1 MTALENLSKLL
12 SRLPG
17 VGPKSASRIA
27 FSLINT
33 PKDYNQL
40 LAQSIAEIKDR
51 IRPCS
56 VCGSFSETEI
66 CPICSDTMRDRT
78 QLCIVEQPQDVIT
91 IQASGAY
98 NGLFHVLGGA
108 INPLNGVGPEN
119 LSFDKL
125 IQRINEGSFKEIII
139 ATNPTEEGDTTALYI
154 RHILKDREGLSLT
167 RLASGLPIGGAS
179 GGADF
184 DPRGTTM
191 TRSFRGRIQF

>member
-1 MTALENLSKLL
+1 MTALDNLSKLL

-33 PKDYNQL
+33 PADYNAL
-40 LAQSIAEIKDR
+40 LAQSIAEIKDKVK
-51 IRPCS
+51 PCS
-56 VCGSFSETEI
+56 VCGSFTETDP
-66 CPICSDTMRDRT
+66 CPVCTDPVRDRT
-78 QLCIVEQPQDVIT
+78 QLCIVEQPQDVLT

-108 INPLNGVGPEN
+108 INPLNGIGPEN

-125 IQRINEGSFKEIII
+125 KKRIAEGSFREIII

-154 RHILKDREGLSLT
+154 RHILKDREDLSLT
-167 RLASGLPIGGAS
+167 RLASGLPIGGDLEY
-179 GGADF
+179 AD
-184 DPRGTTM
+184 RTTL
-191 TRSFRGRIQF
+191 TRSFRGRIKF

>member
-1 MTALENLSKLL
+1 MTALENLAKLL

-33 PKDYNQL
+33 SKDYNDL
-40 LAQSIAEIKDR
+40 LAKSIAEIKDKVK
-51 IRPCS
+51 PCS
-56 VCGSFSETEI
+56 ICGSFTENDP
-66 CPICSDTMRDRT
+66 CPVCSDPMRDRS

-98 NGLFHVLGGA
+98 SGLFHVLGGA

-119 LSFDKL
+119 LSFEKL
-125 IQRINEGSFKEIII
+125 MQRINEGSFKEIII

-154 RHILKDREGLSLT
+154 RHILKDRTELNLT
-167 RLASGLPIGGAS
+167 RLASGLPVGGDLEY
-179 GGADF
+179 AD
-184 DPRGTTM
+184 RTTL

>member
-1 MTALENLSKLL
+1 MTAIENLAKLL

-33 PKDYNQL
+33 PKDYNEL

-56 VCGSFSETEI
+56 ICGSFSETEI
-66 CPICSDTMRDRT
+66 CPVCSDAMRDKT

-119 LSFDKL
+119 LSFGKL
-125 IQRINEGSFKEIII
+125 IERINKGQFKEIII

-167 RLASGLPIGGAS
+167 RLASGLPIGGDLEY
-179 GGADF
+179 AD
-184 DPRGTTM
+184 RTTL

>member
-33 PKDYNQL
+33 PKDYNDL
-40 LAQSIAEIKDR
+40 LAQSIAEIKDKV
-51 IRPCS
+51 RPCS
-56 VCGSFSETEI
+56 ICGSFTETEI
-66 CPICSDTMRDRT
+66 CPVCSDSMRDRT
-78 QLCIVEQPQDVIT
+78 QLCIVEQPQDVLS

-119 LSFDKL
+119 LSFSQLLK
-125 IQRINEGSFKEIII
+125 RIDEGSFKEIII

-154 RHILKDREGLSLT
+154 RHILKGKEGLTLS
-167 RLASGLPIGGAS
+167 RLASGLPIGGDLEY
-179 GGADF
+179 AD
-184 DPRGTTM
+184 RTTL
-191 TRSFRGRIQF
+191 TRSFRGRISF

>member
-167 RLASGLPIGGAS
+167 RLASGLPIGGDLEY
-179 GGADF
+179 AD
-184 DPRGTTM
+184 RTTL

>member
-33 PKDYNQL
+33 PKDYNDL

-56 VCGSFSETEI
+56 ICGSFSETEI
-66 CPICSDTMRDRT
+66 CPVCSDSMRNRT

-154 RHILKDREGLSLT
+154 RHVLKDREGLSLT
-167 RLASGLPIGGAS
+167 RLASGLPIGGDLEY
-179 GGADF
+179 AD
-184 DPRGTTM
+184 RTTL

>member
-1 MTALENLSKLL
+1 MTALDNLSKLL

-33 PKDYNQL
+33 SRDYNDL
-40 LAQSIAEIKDR
+40 LAKSIAEIKDKV
-51 IRPCS
+51 RPCS
-56 VCGSFSETEI
+56 ICGSFSETEI
-66 CPICSDTMRDRT
+66 CPVCSDSMRDRT
-78 QLCIVEQPQDVIT
+78 LLCIVEQPQDVLS

-125 IQRINEGSFKEIII
+125 LKRINEGSFKEIII

-154 RHILKDREGLSLT
+154 RHILKDKEGIVLT
-167 RLASGLPIGGAS
+167 RLASGLPIGGDLEY
-179 GGADF
+179 AD
-184 DPRGTTM
+184 RTTL
-191 TRSFRGRIQF
+191 TRSFRGRISF

>member
-33 PKDYNQL
+33 PKDYNDL
-40 LAQSIAEIKDR
+40 LAQSIAEIKDKV
-51 IRPCS
+51 RPCS
-56 VCGSFSETEI
+56 ICGSFTETEI
-66 CPICSDTMRDRT
+66 CPVCADSMRDRT
-78 QLCIVEQPQDVIT
+78 QLCIVEQPQDVLS

-119 LSFDKL
+119 LSFSQLLK
-125 IQRINEGSFKEIII
+125 RIDEGSFKEIII

-154 RHILKDREGLSLT
+154 RHILKDREGLTLT
-167 RLASGLPIGGAS
+167 RLASGLPIGGDLEY
-179 GGADF
+179 AD
-184 DPRGTTM
+184 RTTL
-191 TRSFRGRIQF
+191 TRSFRGRISF

>member
-56 VCGSFSETEI
+56 ICGSFSETEI
-66 CPICSDTMRDRT
+66 CPVCSDSMRDRT

-119 LSFDKL
+119 LGFDKL

-167 RLASGLPIGGAS
+167 RLASGLPIGGDLEY
-179 GGADF
+179 AD
-184 DPRGTTM
+184 RTTL

>member
-27 FSLINT
+27 YSLINT
-33 PKDYNQL
+33 SKDYNDL
-40 LAQSIAEIKDR
+40 LAKSIAEIKDKVH
-51 IRPCS
+51 PCS
-56 VCGSFSETEI
+56 ICGSYTETEI
-66 CPICSDTMRDRT
+66 CPVCSDSMRDRT
-78 QLCIVEQPQDVIT
+78 QLCIVEQPQDVLS

-108 INPLNGVGPEN
+108 INPLNGIGPEN
-119 LSFDKL
+119 LSFSKL
-125 IQRINEGSFKEIII
+125 LKRIDEGSFKEIII

-154 RHILKDREGLSLT
+154 RHILKDKEGLSLT
-167 RLASGLPIGGAS
+167 RLASGLPIGGDLEY
-179 GGADF
+179 AD
-184 DPRGTTM
+184 RTTL

>member
-98 NGLFHVLGGA
+98 NGLVHVLGGA

-167 RLASGLPIGGAS
+167 RLASGLPIGGDLEY
-179 GGADF
+179 AD
-184 DPRGTTM
+184 RTTL